1 MKNIKSQ
8 AGWTMWSMLFTLS
21 TVGFFSYVGMQLV
34 PVYSS
39 NSNVKNA
46 MKISVRDLDTRRAT
60 RTQIIRGI
68 QAQLYLDGGND
79 LISSIDFK
87 KALKLTRDNKY
98 LTIDMEYDRTVP
110 LFANISIF
118 LEFNPSLKCTFDG
131 DCVESILGKK

>member
-8 AGWTMWSMLFTLS
+8 AGWTMWSLLFTLS
-21 TVGFFSYVGMQLV
+21 TVGFFAFVGMQLV
-34 PVYSS
+34 PVYNS
-39 NSNVKNA
+39 NSSVKNA

-60 RTQIIRGI
+60 RSQVIKGI

-79 LISSIDFK
+79 FISSIDFK
-87 KALKLTRDNKY
+87 KALKLTRDNNY

-118 LEFNPSLKCTFDG
+118 VEFKPSLKCNFEG
-131 DCVESILGKK
+131 ACIESVLGKK